1 MNSNEL
7 NNENY
12 QILKDIYDELLYERG
27 EIENQ
32 INNNLDEIKKSKLYL
47 DSLFDKENTDYEVF
61 SPRNIQNVYKS
72 EIEEQKINRKN
83 IEENNQFLYLKIN
96 TYDKKLNKLF
106 FVLESIVKKENDD
119 NINKNE
125 NCFIMEDNECL
136 ESDGIINLIENNK
149 INYTILDIQE
159 KERQR
164 IARDLHD
171 STVQNLT
178 HLIHKIELSSKF
190 IDQDIIRAKMELISI
205 NKNVKTI
212 IDDMRNIIFDLRPM
226 LFDDIGTNAAFDKL
240 LLELQEKTKM
250 TIEFDIQNIIIEDK
264 LIVMTVFHILQE
276 CCNNAIKHSKGTLL
290 NVCLKQNDNQ
300 LFLIIQ
306 DDGIGFDLN
315 SKIEDKHFGLTMVK
329 ERVSLLNGKIII
341 QAEYNKG
348 TKININIPV

>member
-7 NNENY
+7 NNDNY
-12 QILKDIYDELLYERG
+12 KILKDIYDELLNERR
-27 EIENQ
+27 EIEIQ
-32 INNNLDEIKKSKLYL
+32 INNNLNEMKKSRLYL
-47 DSLFDKENTDYEVF
+47 ESLFDKENTDYEVF
-61 SPRNIQNVYKS
+61 SPRNIQNVYKN
-72 EIEEQKINRKN
+72 EIEKQKINKKN
-83 IEENNQFLYLKIN
+83 IEENNQLLYIKIN
-96 TYDKKLNKLF
+96 TYDIKLNKLLL
-106 FVLESIVKKENDD
+106 VLDSIGNKHNEFKEN
-119 NINKNE
+119 E
-125 NCFIMEDNECL
+125 V
-136 ESDGIINLIENNK
+136 IIKSLDSNK

-212 IDDMRNIIFDLRPM
+212 IDDMRNIIFNLRPM
-226 LFDDIGTNAAFDKL
+226 EFDDISTNAAFDKL
-240 LLELQEKTKM
+240 LLELQVKTNM

-264 LIVMTVFHILQE
+264 LIVITVFHILQE

-290 NVCLKQNDNQ
+290 NVCLKQNDEQ
-300 LFLIIQ
+300 LFLIVQ

-315 SKIEDKHFGLTMVK
+315 RKIEDKHFGLTMVK
-329 ERVSLLNGKIII
+329 ERVSLLNGKIKI
-341 QAEYNKG
+341 QTEYNKG
-348 TKININIPV
+348 TMISIIIPV